1 MEPIK
6 LLLIEDNPDD
16 IFIIKRLLNKWPE
29 FALQTAD
36 QLAAGL
42 DLLTRSKVEL
52 ILLDL
57 NLPDSHGLAT
67 LSQVKDQ
74 APTIPIVVF
83 TGFNDENTGFEAVQ
97 NGAQDYLVK
106 GEVDGNLL
114 ARAIRYAIQR
124 KHIEEE
130 LRDHRARLEELVAE
144 RTAELR
150 QINQQLQQEIVERK
164 RAEKQ
169 ALELAIERE
178 RARVLADFIRDT
190 SHDFRTPLS
199 TINTSLYLLKKLK
212 DDPAQRQWHIEV
224 IERQTTRLEKLID
237 GLMTMSRLDSGMTF
251 TFRSVDL
258 IALIN
263 DIVAQFDP
271 KIDEK
276 HLAFD
281 LIVPDEMLP
290 VQADESELSRALT
303 ELVQNAIQFTPA
315 DGHVIVSLEAK
326 ENDIIIDVCDNGIG
340 IAEQDLPRIF
350 DTLYRVDK
358 SRSTDTGGI
367 GLGLAIARK
376 IIEKHGGRIEVSS
389 IPSQGSTFQIVL
401 PQWQPS

>member
-1 MEPIK
+1 VEPIK

-16 IFIIKRLLNKWPE
+16 IFIIKRLLNKRPE
-29 FALQTAD
+29 FALQSAD

-42 DLLTRSKVEL
+42 ELLTRSKVEL
-52 ILLDL
+52 VLLDL

-67 LSQVKDQ
+67 LSQVKDHT
-74 APTIPIVVF
+74 PTIPIVVL

-106 GEVDGNLL
+106 GEVDSNLL
-114 ARAIRYAIQR
+114 VRAIRYAIQR
-124 KHIEEE
+124 KYIEEE

-150 QINQQLQQEIVERK
+150 QINEQLQQEIIERK

-199 TINTSLYLLKKLK
+199 TINTSLYLLKKIK
-212 DDPAQRQWHIEV
+212 DNPAQRQWHIEV
-224 IERQTTRLEKLID
+224 IERQAARLEKLID
-237 GLMTMSRLDSGMTF
+237 GLMTMSRLDSSMAF
-251 TFRSVDL
+251 TFRSIDL

-263 DIVAQFDP
+263 DIVTQFDP
-271 KIDEK
+271 EIDEK

-281 LIVPDEMLP
+281 LVVPDEMLP
-290 VQADESELSRALT
+290 VQADESEISRAVT

-315 DGHVIVSLEAK
+315 GGHVIVSLEAK
-326 ENDIIIDVCDNGIG
+326 EKDIIIDVCDNGIG
-340 IAEQDLPRIF
+340 IEEHDLPRIF

-376 IIEKHGGRIEVSS
+376 IIEKHGGHIEVSS
-389 IPSQGSTFQIVL
+389 TPGQGSTFQIVL